1 MVNVYPSPDS
11 STYPFVP
18 AFGAKDMADSR
29 FPAPKKKYATHI
41 KILLLPKNCTMPTDC
56 ISYQDSGYFIP
67 LMKDYLNQKTDLVAL
82 YHRFPTLENFEKQLK
97 EKQSHFSENHRNVL
111 VATLKRQYKSIE
123 TSSKTSQNIDAL
135 LQSNTFTITTGHQL
149 NLFSGPLYF
158 LYKIIS
164 TINLTEELKS
174 KYPNQNFVPIYWM
187 ATEDHD
193 FEEINYFT
201 FRGKKMRWNVESK
214 GPVGRHSTEGL
225 EEVFHVFE
233 KEIGNSNNAQCIKTL
248 FQSAYLQHENLADA
262 TRYLA
267 NALFGAYGLVVID
280 ADDAP
285 LKKAFAPFVKDE
297 LLRQTSHKQVT
308 YTIEK
313 IKPYDIQV
321 NPRDINLFFIEDK
334 LRERIVLENG
344 KYKVNNTSL
353 VFSEIEILALLE
365 QHPEKFSPNVL
376 LRPLYQE
383 VILPNLCYIGGGG
396 ELAYWLELKSFFD
409 AVAVPFPILLLR
421 NSALLATQKQ
431 TEKADKLGLTW
442 QDLFAKQAHLV
453 NEKTALLSEFPMDL
467 SIQKDHLRN
476 QFHYLHTLANQ
487 TDKSF
492 VGAVKAQEAKQIK
505 GLEHLEKR
513 LLKAQKR
520 KYKQELERIINLQN
534 ELFPNQGLQERQ
546 SNFSEFYIEN
556 GDALIKKM
564 LVELEPLENR
574 FTILVF

>member
-1 MVNVYPSPDS
+1 
-11 STYPFVP
+11 
-18 AFGAKDMADSR
+18 
-29 FPAPKKKYATHI
+29 
-41 KILLLPKNCTMPTDC
+41 MPTDC

-67 LMKDYLNQKTDLVAL
+67 LIKDYLNQKTDLVAL
-82 YHRFPTLENFEKQLK
+82 YHRFPTLDNFEKQFQ
-97 EKQSHFSENHRNVL
+97 EKQSHFSDAHRNVL
-111 VATLKRQYKSIE
+111 VATLKKQYASIE
-123 TSSKTSQNIDAL
+123 TSLKTAQNIDAL

-149 NLFSGPLYF
+149 NLFTGPLYF

-201 FRGKKMRWNVESK
+201 FKGKKIRWNAESS
-214 GPVGRHSTEGL
+214 GPVGRHTTAGL
-225 EEVFHVFE
+225 GEVFSVFE
-233 KEIGNSNNAQCIKTL
+233 KEIGNSNNAQFIKKL
-248 FQSAYLQHENLADA
+248 FESAYLKHKNLADA

-267 NALFGAYGLVVID
+267 NVLFGKYGLVILD
-280 ADDAP
+280 ADDAS
-285 LKKAFAPFVKDE
+285 LKTEFTPFVKTE
-297 LLRQTSHKQVT
+297 LLHQTSHKQVT
-308 YTIEK
+308 DTIEK
-313 IKPYDIQV
+313 LKPYDIQV
-321 NPRDINLFFIEDK
+321 NPREINLFYIEDK
-334 LRERIVLENG
+334 LRERIILENG
-344 KYKVNNTSL
+344 VYKVNNTSL
-353 VFSEIEILALLE
+353 VFSEVEILALLE

-409 AVAVPFPILLLR
+409 AVEMPFPILLLR
-421 NSALLATQKQ
+421 NSALLATKKQ

-442 QDLFAKQAHLV
+442 KDLFAKQTRLI
-453 NEKTALLSEFPMDL
+453 NEKTALLSEFPIDL

-476 QFHYLHTLANQ
+476 QFHYLHALATQ

-520 KYKQELERIINLQN
+520 KYKQELERIIYLQN
-534 ELFPNQGLQERQ
+534 ELFPNKGLQERQ
-546 SNFSEFYIEN
+546 ANFSEFYIEN
-556 GDALIKKM
+556 GDLLIQKLFEK
-564 LVELEPLENR
+564 LHPLGTEFN
-574 FTILVF
+574 ILIL